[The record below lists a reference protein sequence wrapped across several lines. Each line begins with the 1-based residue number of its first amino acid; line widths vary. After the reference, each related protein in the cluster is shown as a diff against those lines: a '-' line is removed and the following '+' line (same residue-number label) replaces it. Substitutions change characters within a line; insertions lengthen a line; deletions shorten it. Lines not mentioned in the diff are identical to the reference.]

1 MRRTDDQ
8 LLETIYW
15 SLGGLV
21 TVSVI
26 LVGYSWFSSTR
37 THERDREA
45 LKQELRSLVRE
56 DISVAERKLR
66 EQAEQVLEQ
75 VREDAHREITQGLD
89 VTRRTLS
96 GTTDRLQHNV
106 NRLRFDLLSS
116 EAKQYEHRGVHSVA
130 LSRYMMIIELGQE
143 MKWDWIVGKGL
154 DGIKGV
160 LRKGHVPD
168 ADDVR
173 KLTVLL
179 DKMPTDYAIE
189 IESTKRLLAEAR
201 SK

>member
-1 MRRTDDQ
+1 MTALVVKEEANVQRRVEVDLRGRWFRVYWAVLVLGACLVAFTGGMTQAAQTAVPPTEPAVEEVDLEVIELRAQLEQMRRTDDQ

-96 GTTDRLQHNV
+96 GTTDRLQQ
-106 NRLRFDLLSS
+106 RI
-116 EAKQYEHRGVHSVA
+116 QP
-130 LSRYMMIIELGQE
+130 
-143 MKWDWIVGKGL
+143 GKSH
-154 DGIKGV
+154 KE
-160 LRKGHVPD
+160 R
-168 ADDVR
+168 
-173 KLTVLL
+173 
-179 DKMPTDYAIE
+179 
-189 IESTKRLLAEAR
+189 
-201 SK
+201 